1 MLPAPSGMEVEL
13 LVAISYPTPGTEHR
27 AMIDSV
33 SCCTYD
39 SKFTIYSQWQ
49 NIFGYQ
55 EVYTL
60 TF

>member
-27 AMIDSV
+27 VMIDSV

-39 SKFTIYSQWQ
+39 SKFTIYSQW
-49 NIFGYQ
+49 
-55 EVYTL
+55 
-60 TF
+60 